1 MNPIYIIYIIVLSL
15 IKIKLS
21 KAITVTAI
29 AFIYSEKIDLY
40 KPFADEFNKYSKEKK
55 LDIVFD
61 LTILTP
67 DNSTS
72 YINDY
77 GIMIDNLLQKK
88 TKKYDIFFYYG
99 TYTKRYGK
107 YFINL
112 EDWLP
117 KEHIDMY
124 DPQIISKSCLYNNKV
139 VGLPITIDISVLY
152 SNQMLLS
159 KYEKEIPK
167 TWDELIETSKYI
179 FDVEKNNFNNT
190 NLITFNGLFNKG
202 DQGIVSIY
210 EFINSFRDSNNSP
223 YPETQSETSEEALK
237 MMKKLKNEISS
248 DLQFQLDDYDTIT
261 RLFTGTAIFLRFW
274 YLPHSPIYK
283 ASAVPGKNKNVSGS
297 MAGAYNIA
305 INRYSDSEKKKAA
318 IEVLKFIT
326 SKEIQKKL
334 IISKNYYSSI
344 SSLYDEED
352 VCQMIDCK
360 VIKDMM
366 PFSAMD
372 FDTKQF
378 DLDFYIDKYKSYVY
392 DYLYGNKTVSEVL
405 KNIDD
410 ITKIYTFDI
419 KTNNS
424 LLGLVILIIFI
435 LSSIII
441 VSSVVF
447 LFSEKYNL
455 YYKNLPIIF
464 WVFSPLGSFII
475 LCSVLTFYGNMT
487 VVKLTLNSITFIM
500 LMISPIKIKNII
512 IIEGEN
518 SQKCDNYKSFG
529 LVLFHIIEFY
539 ISFLIFSIL
548 LLIFIEWN
556 YKESYYNVRFLLAAI
571 IMDILSVIIYII
583 FNKIDINDYNIYG
596 FILSIIIFILA
607 LSNYT
612 FTYGIRVLLVLIQ
625 KKKDDF
631 DEEEFIK
638 KNKIYNERLSNT
650 TTTKA
655 TNSFNKEIEF
665 NSDSD
670 SSSKNRRK
678 SSVVSSNERRTS
690 IFTENIRK
698 ASVISNKIMNYHF
711 TVSKE

>member
-1 MNPIYIIYIIVLSL
+1 
-15 IKIKLS
+15 
-21 KAITVTAI
+21 
-29 AFIYSEKIDLY
+29 
-40 KPFADEFNKYSKEKK
+40 
-55 LDIVFD
+55 
-61 LTILTP
+61 
-67 DNSTS
+67 
-72 YINDY
+72 
-77 GIMIDNLLQKK
+77 
-88 TKKYDIFFYYG
+88 
-99 TYTKRYGK
+99 
-107 YFINL
+107 
-112 EDWLP
+112 
-117 KEHIDMY
+117 
-124 DPQIISKSCLYNNKV
+124 
-139 VGLPITIDISVLY
+139 
-152 SNQMLLS
+152 
-159 KYEKEIPK
+159 
-167 TWDELIETSKYI
+167 
-179 FDVEKNNFNNT
+179 
-190 NLITFNGLFNKG
+190 
-202 DQGIVSIY
+202 
-210 EFINSFRDSNNSP
+210 
-223 YPETQSETSEEALK
+223 
-237 MMKKLKNEISS
+237 
-248 DLQFQLDDYDTIT
+248 LDDYDTIT

-487 VVKLTLNSITFIM
+487 VVKCKFRQALIIGGFIQSLFPILYLLIINFPEDNKISKWIMKHKYIFFLLIVTLNSITFIM

>member
-1 MNPIYIIYIIVLSL
+1 M
-15 IKIKLS
+15 K
-21 KAITVTAI
+21 
-29 AFIYSEKIDLY
+29 
-40 KPFADEFNKYSKEKK
+40 
-55 LDIVFD
+55 
-61 LTILTP
+61 
-67 DNSTS
+67 
-72 YINDY
+72 
-77 GIMIDNLLQKK
+77 
-88 TKKYDIFFYYG
+88 
-99 TYTKRYGK
+99 
-107 YFINL
+107 
-112 EDWLP
+112 
-117 KEHIDMY
+117 H
-124 DPQIISKSCLYNNKV
+124 
-139 VGLPITIDISVLY
+139 
-152 SNQMLLS
+152 
-159 KYEKEIPK
+159 
-167 TWDELIETSKYI
+167 KYI
-179 FDVEKNNFNNT
+179 FFL
-190 NLITFNGLFNKG
+190 LI
-202 DQGIVSIY
+202 V
-210 EFINSFRDSNNSP
+210 
-223 YPETQSETSEEALK
+223 
-237 MMKKLKNEISS
+237 
-248 DLQFQLDDYDTIT
+248 
-261 RLFTGTAIFLRFW
+261 
-274 YLPHSPIYK
+274 
-283 ASAVPGKNKNVSGS
+283 
-297 MAGAYNIA
+297 
-305 INRYSDSEKKKAA
+305 
-318 IEVLKFIT
+318 
-326 SKEIQKKL
+326 
-334 IISKNYYSSI
+334 
-344 SSLYDEED
+344 
-352 VCQMIDCK
+352 
-360 VIKDMM
+360 
-366 PFSAMD
+366 
-372 FDTKQF
+372 
-378 DLDFYIDKYKSYVY
+378 
-392 DYLYGNKTVSEVL
+392 
-405 KNIDD
+405 
-410 ITKIYTFDI
+410 
-419 KTNNS
+419 
-424 LLGLVILIIFI
+424 
-435 LSSIII
+435 
-441 VSSVVF
+441 
-447 LFSEKYNL
+447 
-455 YYKNLPIIF
+455 
-464 WVFSPLGSFII
+464 
-475 LCSVLTFYGNMT
+475 
-487 VVKLTLNSITFIM
+487 TLNSITFIM